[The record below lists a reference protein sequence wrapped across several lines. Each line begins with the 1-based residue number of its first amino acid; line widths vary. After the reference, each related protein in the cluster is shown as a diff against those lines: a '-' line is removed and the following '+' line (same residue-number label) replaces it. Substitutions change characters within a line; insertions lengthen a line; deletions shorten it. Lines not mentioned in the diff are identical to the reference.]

1 MSGISAHVLN
11 LITGLP
17 ARDVPVALE
26 IQTSLRAWR
35 MLGEARTNEDGRIEH
50 VLSKGFRVQPGTYRL
65 TFDVATYFRSQ
76 NIVSFYPEVTIA
88 FGVRDATT
96 HHHIPLLLG
105 PFGYTTYR
113 GS

>member
-1 MSGISAHVLN
+1 MSGITLHVLN

-17 ARDVPVALE
+17 AHGVPAVLE
-26 IQTSLRAWR
+26 LRTSSRTWHP
-35 MLGEARTNEDGRIEH
+35 LGQGSTNEDGRIENI
-50 VLSKGFRVQPGTYRL
+50 LPKGFRVQPGTYRL
-65 TFDVATYFRSQ
+65 TFEVTTYFRSHS
-76 NIVSFYPEVTIA
+76 ITSFYPEIVIV
-88 FGVRDATT
+88 FGIRDATA